1 MEERCHIKRR
11 FKKNVALSV
20 LILSACTAVFLAATE
35 KYIMPAAADICL
47 IQAKETANGIINS
60 SVEDVLRKRAEN
72 NKNILSLKTEEDT
85 TMIEADTVAINI
97 ICSEISGSITEK
109 ISSLENNTV
118 SVPYGAAS
126 GIGLLA
132 NAGPELE
139 FEIMQSG
146 EAEVDYETE
155 FTSAGINQTNY
166 KIWLT
171 VNITISLVNPLY
183 DRKANLSR
191 KIMLADTVIKGDLP
205 SNYFNIPDMM

>member
-1 MEERCHIKRR
+1 
-11 FKKNVALSV
+11 
-20 LILSACTAVFLAATE
+20 
-35 KYIMPAAADICL
+35 
-47 IQAKETANGIINS
+47 
-60 SVEDVLRKRAEN
+60 
-72 NKNILSLKTEEDT
+72 
-85 TMIEADTVAINI
+85 
-97 ICSEISGSITEK
+97 
-109 ISSLENNTV
+109 
-118 SVPYGAAS
+118 
-126 GIGLLA
+126 
-132 NAGPELE
+132 
-139 FEIMQSG
+139 MQSG